1 MKLLEEFRKE
11 KEKEIEA
18 KLLAQIEKLKE
29 NKK

>member
-11 KEKEIEA
+11 KEKENEA